1 MLSLDTNLL
10 LHAFDEDS
18 PNHAGALAWLTPLHE
33 ADNVVIS
40 ELILAEFYRLLRNPA
55 VLKEPLT
62 PEEAVEVIE
71 TYRSHPRWRLM
82 GFPAESRSVHDAL
95 WQMARRRDFAYR
107 RLYDARAALTMTAQ
121 GVTDF
126 ATVNVKDYEGFGFRR
141 VWNPIAPTAKQP

>member
-18 PNHAGALAWLTPLHE
+18 PNHATALAWITPLHE
-33 ADNVVIS
+33 DDTVAIS

-55 VLKEPLT
+55 VLKTPL
-62 PEEAVEVIE
+62 PSEDEVEVIE
-71 TYRSHPRWRLM
+71 TYRSHPRWRLI
-82 GFPAESRSVHDAL
+82 GFPAESRTVHDAL
-95 WQMARRRDFAYR
+95 WQVAKRRDFAYR

-126 ATVNVKDYEGFGFRR
+126 ATVNVKDYEGLGFRR
-141 VWNPIAPTAKQP
+141 VWNPIALAAK